1 MKIEIEFGEV
11 EALKQTIRDQKSDL
25 VKLKKELDN
34 LDPDH
39 LKQKAVSLAKDLF
52 SRYMSRVFEELG
64 FEETYS
70 YDDPFRVSS
79 GTLEHWIGEDWYTSL
94 RVEVVLVANITN
106 LWRRAFIRFGIK
118 PDSKED

>member
-11 EALKQTIRDQKSDL
+11 EALKQELMNKKRDL
-25 VKLKKELDN
+25 IELKEELDK
-34 LDPDH
+34 LDPDK

-94 RVEVVLVANITN
+94 KVEVIIGASISN
-106 LWRRAFIRFGIK
+106 LWRRAFLRFGIK
-118 PDSKED
+118 ADSKGE